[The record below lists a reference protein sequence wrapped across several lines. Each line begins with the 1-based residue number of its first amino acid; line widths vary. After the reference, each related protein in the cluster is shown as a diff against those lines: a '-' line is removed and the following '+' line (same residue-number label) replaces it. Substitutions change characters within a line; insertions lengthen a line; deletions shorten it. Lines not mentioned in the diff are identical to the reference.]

1 MNKILTDT
9 CQCGCNPTLPENLL
23 KITSGNDFCIKL
35 QLTEK
40 IDDNWVHYD
49 MTDMSNVT
57 VSVVSPNNTAT
68 ELDYIVDVAGNIQA
82 IVDAQKFQSYII
94 YGVEVLWRDETD
106 VVHVDKRAYAPNVFA
121 FVNSSMEAT
130 DSSYE
135 YTSDNPY
142 EYNITINNDVVCLSI
157 GYIPEFD
164 PAEYYTRDDIDS
176 KLEDYVTEQD
186 LSDTLENYATDQDV
200 ADAIATIDTSNYV
213 TNSSLATTLQDY
225 ETKSELSTTLQ
236 DYVTTT
242 SLNTTLNDYAQLSD
256 LSDYVTSTSLNTTL
270 NDYAQLSDLSDYVTS
285 TSLNT
290 TLNDYVTDT
299 ELATSL
305 NPYATTQYVDDAIDN
320 IDIDTS
326 NFYTK
331 SDIDTTLNSYA
342 TSIVIS
348 GEHIIPGPSISKVI
362 SLYNS
367 TGTSISSIDLPAISV
382 FNNSGTLNVRPTGV
396 STGLIKASDVQK
408 IYEDGIRIDDAE
420 ADITLL
426 DGRVTTLENNPSVPS
441 NVVTS
446 DDGNEIVCLTQS
458 EYDTLEQND
467 QLDSDV
473 FYYITDATSEYVTN
487 SSLTTT
493 LADYATKNYV
503 DTAVS
508 QVQPDTTNLVTINT
522 TQTISGTKTFTATN
536 SFTNESSFTNS
547 NYNLSTTDIGDGIAK
562 SALFARGMHNQA
574 IIGQIFAPNRNATN
588 STTKLSNEIGVI
600 KFQSIVSASG
610 GQPSTLTDLAKI
622 DSNGIYEGTTLL
634 SDKYA
639 LKSEIPTS
647 SGVSEE
653 DWDNSNEAIAQELLD
668 NRLEHISINNNF
680 NNYYTKTEAD
690 SRYATQSWANSRFV
704 TQTDDVNRQ
713 QAIAAAFAS
722 SVQSTSV
729 HNIWTGSQNDYD
741 AITTKDINTL
751 YIIL

>member
-1 MNKILTDT
+1 MNKLLTDT

-23 KITSGNDFCIKL
+23 KITSGNDFSIKL

-68 ELDYIVDVAGNIQA
+68 ELDYIIDVAGNIQA

-142 EYNITINNDVVCLSI
+142 EYNISMSNDVVCLSI

-164 PAEYYTRDDIDS
+164 PAEYYTRDNIDS

-186 LSDTLENYATDQDV
+186 LSDTLENYATDQDL

-236 DYVTTT
+236 DYVTDSELTT
-242 SLNTTLNDYAQLSD
+242 A
-256 LSDYVTSTSLNTTL
+256 
-270 NDYAQLSDLSDYVTS
+270 
-285 TSLNT
+285 
-290 TLNDYVTDT
+290 
-299 ELATSL
+299 L
-305 NPYATTQYVDDAIDN
+305 NPYATKQYVDDALDD
-320 IDIDTS
+320 IDIDTT

-331 SDIDTTLNSYA
+331 SDIDTTLTSYA
-342 TSIVIS
+342 TSISSPGWLITG
-348 GEHIIPGPSISKVI
+348 GEPNYMWSYQIKLEHNGTELNRVRIPAHTKSK
-362 SLYNS
+362 NS
-367 TGTSISSIDLPAISV
+367 DDQWYTPFYSALLKNNDYIAFLNGLDTLSEISSDYVTNTSLSTTLQDYV
-382 FNNSGTLNVRPTGV
+382 TDTELTTTLNPYATQQYVDNAVAQIDTSNYYTKSQIDTTLQSYV
-396 STGLIKASDVQK
+396 KTSVLSDYVTNTSLNTTLANYVTNTSLATTLQDYVTDTKLSTELSPIES
-408 IYEDGIRIDDAE
+408 
-420 ADITLL
+420 DITSL

-473 FYYITDATSEYVTN
+473 FYYITDATSNYVTN

-493 LADYATKNYV
+493 LANYATKNYV

-522 TQTISGTKTFTATN
+522 TQTISGAKTFTAANTFSGN
-536 SFTNESSFTNS
+536 NKFTNETQFTATGSGHLNNFVWIDTGLYKSSLFTRPEVDQLIVGQVLLPQVTSSNNASSFDVTQNTITFNKITSITNPS
-547 NYNLSTTDIGDGIAK
+547 
-562 SALFARGMHNQA
+562 
-574 IIGQIFAPNRNATN
+574 
-588 STTKLSNEIGVI
+588 
-600 KFQSIVSASG
+600 
-610 GQPSTLTDLAKI
+610 QPVLQQVAKI
-622 DSNGIYEGTTLL
+622 DDIGIYEGTTLL
-634 SDKYA
+634 SNKYLQIA
-639 LKSEIPTS
+639 NMPTIPSATS
-647 SGVSEE
+647 DLTNDSGFVS
-653 DWDNSNEAIAQELLD
+653 SSSITTILQ
-668 NRLEHISINNNF
+668 IS
-680 NNYYTKTEAD
+680 
-690 SRYATQSWANSRFV
+690 QS
-704 TQTDDVNRQ
+704 
-713 QAIAAAFAS
+713 
-722 SVQSTSV
+722 
-729 HNIWTGSQNDYD
+729 DYD
-741 AITTKDINTL
+741 TLVNNSQVDANTL
-751 YIIL
+751 YIIV